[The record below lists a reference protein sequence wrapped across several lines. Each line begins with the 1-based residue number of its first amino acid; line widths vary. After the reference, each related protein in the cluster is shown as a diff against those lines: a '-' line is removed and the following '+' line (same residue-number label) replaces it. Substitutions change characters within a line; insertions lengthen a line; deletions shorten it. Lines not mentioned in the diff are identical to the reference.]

1 MFMFLNKVQDKLKIK
16 IEDRLEDVLRI
27 MKQNLEK
34 VRKTQALNEDKL

>member
-1 MFMFLNKVQDKLKIK
+1 MFLNKVQDKLKIK